1 MNNLFETAV
10 RRKYRF
16 PLNGQLT
23 VEDIWDIPLESLD
36 RIFKTLNAQR
46 KQVAEESLLAA
57 KSREDEDLINKIEIV
72 KHIVATKVAEKEA
85 RDAARARKEQKQKIM
100 AIIDEK
106 KDNALRSMTTEQLEA
121 LLHGMEE

>member
-1 MNNLFETAV
+1 MNNMFETAV

-23 VEDIWDIPLESLD
+23 VEDLWDISLESLD
-36 RIFKTLNAQR
+36 KIFKTLNAQR
-46 KQVAEESLLAA
+46 KQIAEDSLLSV
-57 KSREDEDLINKIEIV
+57 KTKEDEDLLNKIEII
-72 KHIVATKVAEKEA
+72 KHIVSARIAEKEA
-85 RDAARARKEQKQKIM
+85 RDAAKARKEQKQKIM

-106 KDNALRSMTTEQLEA
+106 KDKALHDMTTEQLEA

>member
-57 KSREDEDLINKIEIV
+57 KSREDEDLINKIEII
-72 KHIVATKVAEKEA
+72 KHIVSSRIAEKEA
-85 RDAARARKEQKQKIM
+85 RDAAKARKEQKQKIM

-106 KDNALRSMTTEQLEA
+106 KDKALHDMTTEQLEA

>member
-100 AIIDEK
+100 SIIDEK
-106 KDNALRSMTTEQLEA
+106 KDKALRDMTTEQLEA